1 MKTPVNKGRNAPNTE
16 RHCQRASNHNVTGGL
31 NIGDLLKDIVKE
43 RFSTYLFVEYEE
55 KIMLS
60 ILHSMLDSNTSGAKC

>member
-1 MKTPVNKGRNAPNTE
+1 
-16 RHCQRASNHNVTGGL
+16 
-31 NIGDLLKDIVKE
+31 
-43 RFSTYLFVEYEE
+43 LFVEYEE

>member
-1 MKTPVNKGRNAPNTE
+1 
-16 RHCQRASNHNVTGGL
+16 VTG
-31 NIGDLLKDIVKE
+31 DHDKVLKDIVKE